1 MESWGNNTK
10 QTAQMY
16 TTAFQIRVRYAETD
30 QMNVVYH
37 ANYATYFEVARTE
50 SIRKLGFTY
59 REMEAMGI
67 EMPVTEITMTYL
79 RPARYDDLLTVETV
93 LRELPDNHVI
103 SFHQEIFNEKKKLIT
118 SGKVTLF
125 FLDRVTKKRTVMPEI
140 LRDKLKAYFN

>member
-1 MESWGNNTK
+1 MESWGNNSK
-10 QTAQMY
+10 QSAQMY

>member
-1 MESWGNNTK
+1 
-10 QTAQMY
+10 MY

-140 LRDKLKAYFN
+140 LRDKLKAYFK

>member
-1 MESWGNNTK
+1 
-10 QTAQMY
+10 MY

-50 SIRKLGFTY
+50 SIRQLGFTY

-93 LRELPDNHVI
+93 LRELPDNHKI

-140 LRDKLKAYFN
+140 LREKLKAYFN

>member
-1 MESWGNNTK
+1 MF
-10 QTAQMY
+10 

-50 SIRKLGFTY
+50 SIRQLGFTY

-93 LRELPDNHVI
+93 LRELPDNHKI

-125 FLDRVTKKRTVMPEI
+125 FLDRVTKKKTVMPEI
-140 LRDKLKAYFN
+140 LREKLKAYFN

>member
-1 MESWGNNTK
+1 
-10 QTAQMY
+10 MY

-125 FLDRVTKKRTVMPEI
+125 FLDRVTKRRTVMPEI